1 MRVILVMFVVMPA
14 FIAPVYGEEVSDY
27 DVGIDLIRCY
37 RNSGDFE
44 KAEILLTLMLRE
56 QSANEKI
63 LSNDSMI
70 DAIQCYLREGKA
82 GKAETLL
89 NAVLPQYPDNLLS
102 YDTGIDAVK
111 QYIKDEQFQK
121 AEVTLKGM
129 LQRYP
134 DNIELL
140 TMLAR
145 ILFWQKRYDESLD
158 EYAKA
163 LNLQEDEAVKGERAK
178 VEAAKMISEVNA
190 LLEKG
195 ETNQAKAMLISLFES
210 KREQYNSGYQLGM
223 LYIKE
228 REYDKAVEIFRQL
241 MILFPED
248 RGFAALYV
256 ESLILNGDISK
267 AGEAL
272 NALPDDFKAYLSRE
286 REDLFYRVRRN
297 YFNITGTFV
306 DYSGNYKNERDASLE
321 LSQRIRELTFVLNTL
336 YASRFGLHDSQISL
350 DVYSKLGEMT
360 KRWGYISLSVSP
372 DAQFL
377 PKTAFGGEIYQGYG
391 KSEISLGYKR
401 MNFSDTS
408 IDMFFPGVIFY
419 LPSSFALNEK
429 IYMIPQNST
438 FSLVSTLNYEPNYR
452 IRSLCS
458 LAAGNAADRFGSVQD
473 VQKYTTVAS
482 RLRTEYRFVPS
493 VSVGA
498 EISYEYRAHLYS
510 TYGGTLFSSY
520 WW

>member
-1 MRVILVMFVVMPA
+1 
-14 FIAPVYGEEVSDY
+14 
-27 DVGIDLIRCY
+27 
-37 RNSGDFE
+37 
-44 KAEILLTLMLRE
+44 
-56 QSANEKI
+56 
-63 LSNDSMI
+63 
-70 DAIQCYLREGKA
+70 
-82 GKAETLL
+82 
-89 NAVLPQYPDNLLS
+89 
-102 YDTGIDAVK
+102 
-111 QYIKDEQFQK
+111 
-121 AEVTLKGM
+121 
-129 LQRYP
+129 
-134 DNIELL
+134 
-140 TMLAR
+140 
-145 ILFWQKRYDESLD
+145 
-158 EYAKA
+158 
-163 LNLQEDEAVKGERAK
+163 
-178 VEAAKMISEVNA
+178 
-190 LLEKG
+190 
-195 ETNQAKAMLISLFES
+195 
-210 KREQYNSGYQLGM
+210 
-223 LYIKE
+223 
-228 REYDKAVEIFRQL
+228 
-241 MILFPED
+241 
-248 RGFAALYV
+248 
-256 ESLILNGDISK
+256 
-267 AGEAL
+267 
-272 NALPDDFKAYLSRE
+272 
-286 REDLFYRVRRN
+286 
-297 YFNITGTFV
+297 
-306 DYSGNYKNERDASLE
+306 
-321 LSQRIRELTFVLNTL
+321 
-336 YASRFGLHDSQISL
+336 
-350 DVYSKLGEMT
+350 MT